1 MAIPLKIGGHENSKV
16 FVLLTASYWS
26 TIDSVM
32 LHIVRGRDRGH
43 RRLSLCSRV
52 TQSVVDW
59 QEETFYLIKT

>member
-1 MAIPLKIGGHENSKV
+1 MAIPLKIRGHDNPKV

-43 RRLSLCSRV
+43 RRLSLCGRV
-52 TQSVVDW
+52 TQSVVDL
-59 QEETFYLIKT
+59 QEETFYHVKT